1 MEIKTFLKENEP
13 KKFNKRD
20 LSDWF
25 DDPQFISG
33 LAYLADV
40 FGVLNVLNK
49 SMQWQSLKPGKRWNH
64 VKANLCY
71 GRGDRKMAM

>member
-1 MEIKTFLKENEP
+1 MRVLVVLSGSCLNRVYVIRMEIKTFLKENEP

-49 SMQWQSLKPGKRWNH
+49 SMQ
-64 VKANLCY
+64 
-71 GRGDRKMAM
+71 